1 VPILI
6 LLAIA
11 GGSAA
16 VYISRRPWRF
26 SKLER
31 GEIGRAAFAANLVS
45 TRRR

>member
-16 VYISRRPWRF
+16 VYIARRPWRF
-26 SKLER
+26 EKLER
-31 GEIGRAAFAANLVS
+31 GEIGRAAFATNLVS